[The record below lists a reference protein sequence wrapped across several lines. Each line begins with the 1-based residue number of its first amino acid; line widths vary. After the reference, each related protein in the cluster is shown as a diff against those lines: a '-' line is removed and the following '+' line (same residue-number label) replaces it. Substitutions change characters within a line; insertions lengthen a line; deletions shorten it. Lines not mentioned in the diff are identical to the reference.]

1 MNTTADGVL
10 LDYSSYED
18 IHFTLWLTYSCV
30 GGTDDSVIDYPD
42 SSEEDP
48 GKSKSPS
55 YCQFKII

>member
-1 MNTTADGVL
+1 MNTTADDPVDL
-10 LDYSSYED
+10 FF
-18 IHFTLWLTYSCV
+18 FTFWLTYSCV

-48 GKSKSPS
+48 GESKSPS